1 VGGGE
6 KGGGGDE
13 TEGRSTTI
21 QKKKTRSPSPTHPPS
36 FLSGY
41 KQRFGLTYVDY
52 KTQTR
57 YPKASFDYVSQ
68 LWGNPPSEWP
78 LKGGAAAAPATAA
91 SG

>member
-1 VGGGE
+1 MRGGRGRERGE
-6 KGGGGDE
+6 AQP
-13 TEGRSTTI
+13 S
-21 QKKKTRSPSPTHPPS
+21 KKLEVHPPPHPPS